1 MSKHTPTFTAES
13 RVTPAEAERSE
24 GFFSRLF
31 KGMAESRE
39 AQARRYVQAHLNG
52 LSDLR
57 LRELGFGQDEIDGI
71 RASKPVPVSYWI

>member
-1 MSKHTPTFTAES
+1 MSKPTPAFTAER
-13 RVTPAEAERSE
+13 RVAPAEAARAI

-31 KGMAESRE
+31 NSMTESRE

-57 LRELGFGQDEIDGI
+57 LRELGFDHAAIEGI
-71 RASKPVPVSYWI
+71 RASKPVSVSYWI